1 MSSRSVAVLWIS
13 LLALVPGVSSA
24 GQAGTLRPP
33 DVIFVPTQDTV
44 AQGMLALAGVTKNDV
59 VYDLGSGDGKIV
71 IMAAQKFGARG
82 VGVDINPER
91 IKEANANAKAAN
103 VTDRVTFIL
112 GDIFDPAIK
121 IGDASVVTLYL
132 LPSLNEKLMPR
143 LKGELRPGTRVVSN
157 SFDMGPSWPAEKTQ
171 QVGTYTIYL
180 WTIPAR

>member
-71 IMAAQKFGARG
+71 IMAAQKFGARRR
-82 VGVDINPER
+82 VDINGAHQGSQRQCEGGQR
-91 IKEANANAKAAN
+91 A
-103 VTDRVTFIL
+103 DGQLRL
-112 GDIFDPAIK
+112 GDIFDPALE
-121 IGDASVVTLYL
+121 STTRRVTLCL
-132 LPSLNEKLMPR
+132 LPSLNE
-143 LKGELRPGTRVVSN
+143 G
-157 SFDMGPSWPAEKTQ
+157 
-171 QVGTYTIYL
+171 
-180 WTIPAR
+180 